1 MKKKKILSIIIIV
14 FGISLILSGLVFSL
28 NNKEI
33 STSEKSNESN
43 KKDDKII
50 PTNDEKNAISWIGHY
65 KDQNGNEIG
74 VVVKNFSNYE
84 IFFLNQ
90 EEFILGIDSIT
101 QDELKKESDT
111 LDIDIKK
118 ENDVIKA
125 TIDLKIDGINMNL
138 EPETEFVKVK
148 DDEWSGVYALDNIR
162 ITITNLTDKIILI
175 NYLNNG
181 KEENQIIHYTNLS
194 NGKIEDNTVDY
205 YSGEN
210 HFIIKKANNNIIL
223 NYQGNNEF
231 YKSLIGSYEK
241 LSI

>member
-111 LDIDIKK
+111 LDIELKK

-138 EPETEFVKVK
+138 EPETEYGFQV
-148 DDEWSGVYALDNIR
+148 
-162 ITITNLTDKIILI
+162 LI
-175 NYLNNG
+175 NNG
-181 KEENQIIHYTNLS
+181 YGYSYSEWKSFITKADETAPEKEQSHS
-194 NGKIEDNTVDY
+194 
-205 YSGEN
+205 
-210 HFIIKKANNNIIL
+210 KKS
-223 NYQGNNEF
+223 Q
-231 YKSLIGSYEK
+231 
-241 LSI
+241 